1 MVWLDAIERRFIEE
15 MGGMNLY
22 FVYGKKNEIV
32 TPSLTGSL
40 LAGITRDSIMQLAKD
55 LGMKAVENKISVEDW
70 KKGCAEGEITEVFAC
85 GTAAVVTPVGLVKS
99 STDEFVVA
107 NGQTGPVTAKI
118 RSALL
123 DIQTGVAKDEHNWTV
138 SVG

>member
-1 MVWLDAIERRFIEE
+1 
-15 MGGMNLY
+15 MNLY

-40 LAGITRDSIMQLAKD
+40 LAGITRDSILQLAKD
-55 LGMKAVENKISVEDW
+55 LGMTSVEKKISIEDW
-70 KKGCAEGEITEVFAC
+70 KKGCEQGEITEVFAC

-99 STDEFVVA
+99 SDDEFIV
-107 NGQTGPVTAKI
+107 GHGETGAVTAKI
-118 RSALL
+118 RAALL

>member
-1 MVWLDAIERRFIEE
+1 
-15 MGGMNLY
+15 MNLY

-40 LAGITRDSIMQLAKD
+40 LAGITRDSILQLAKD
-55 LGMKAVENKISVEDW
+55 LGMTSVEKKISIEDW
-70 KKGCAEGEITEVFAC
+70 KKGCEQGEITEVFAC

-99 STDEFVVA
+99 SDDEFKV
-107 NGQTGPVTAKI
+107 GLGETGAVTAKI
-118 RSALL
+118 RAALL

>member
-1 MVWLDAIERRFIEE
+1 VWLDAIERRFIEE

-40 LAGITRDSIMQLAKD
+40 LAGITRDSILQLAKD
-55 LGMKAVENKISVEDW
+55 LGMTSVERKISIEDW
-70 KKGCAEGEITEVFAC
+70 KKGCEQGDITEVFAC

-99 STDEFVVA
+99 SDDEFIVGQ
-107 NGQTGPVTAKI
+107 GQTGEVTAKI
-118 RSALL
+118 RAALL